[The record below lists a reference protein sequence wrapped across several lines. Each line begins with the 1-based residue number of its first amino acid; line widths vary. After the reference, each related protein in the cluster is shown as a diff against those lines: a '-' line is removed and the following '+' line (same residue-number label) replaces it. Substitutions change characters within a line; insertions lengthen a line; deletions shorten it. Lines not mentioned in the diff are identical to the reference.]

1 MNAGWLKKNKE
12 LYTAWFVGMV
22 TFAIMMFS
30 IMTRDNELDA
40 PTLVVGGIVIGLV
53 GPLLALYLKKKDL
66 G

>member
-1 MNAGWLKKNKE
+1 MKNGWLKKDKG
-12 LYTAWFVGMV
+12 LYTAWLVGML
-22 TFAIMMFS
+22 TFAIMMFA

-53 GPLLALYLKKKDL
+53 GPLLAFYLKKNP